1 MLFVHAYVDW
11 IRPGFELSKQASFL
25 KDAEGI
31 ILAHHGL
38 IVWSD
43 NSDECKQK
51 NLDVINKVEKYLSS
65 LSKRPESVF
74 QHTDYSDE
82 EYKNL
87 LLQLRGRLNKKGKKL
102 LSLDTRLKE
111 ISSRKDIDEILSA
124 GVSSAD
130 HMLRIKPWSAVL
142 NEPKDGEKSIKAIDN
157 FATKYENYFE
167 SNKNLLPAGYS
178 MNDSDP
184 RVVLVPDLGAIT
196 TGHSLSECK
205 MYADIS
211 FHTHKTA
218 AMAKDSFGNVEGL
231 PDSEIFGFDYW
242 PMELYKL
249 ASKPAP
255 KKFAGNIFI
264 VTGAASG
271 IGLGITL
278 ELAKLGASLVLAD
291 LDEKALNAA
300 AEKVKEVKGLKP
312 EIIAGDQSD
321 EKVVNK
327 TVDLA
332 IKTFGGLDGV
342 VLSAGI
348 AVTDQ
353 LKDLS
358 VDKWNKGLAVNL
370 TSAFLMTKAAMNA
383 MKIQNSGGSLVYIA
397 SKNAFAPGAGFG
409 GYSVSKAGMLQLMRI
424 AALEGGANQIRAN
437 AINPDAIFDNSK
449 LWEGGIREERA
460 KAHGVKPEEL
470 EDFYAQRNILKS
482 HVTSKDVA
490 NTTAFL
496 LSDESA
502 RTTGSVIA
510 VDGGVAAAFP
520 RTATTADEGTVAEAT
535 GTKPAPFDAGPV
547 KIAIV
552 QNSGAGD
559 YFQQWTNGA
568 NKQAEAIGF
577 EVQIYDAQADNA
589 KQATDMETAIGSG
602 VAGIIVDH
610 GQADT
615 MCPLINK
622 ALDAGIPVVVYDVAT
637 AECAPNAVTTQQSD
651 ASLAQAVLDQ
661 MALDLGKDVKVGYV
675 NVLGI
680 APLDR
685 RHVVWEAIVKANNWT
700 QSFFVGK
707 FTNSVAT
714 G

>member
-1 MLFVHAYVDW
+1 MMNAEAVDYPALYMDELLQILNFDKLSDEEMTDLVSRALVDPASRRPSIETLLHAFLPFRHIDHVHADAICALTNHKNGEKAVKEALGENFAYVDW

-43 NSDECKQK
+43 DSDECKQK
-51 NLDVINKVEKYLSS
+51 NLDVINKVEKYLGS
-65 LSKRPESVF
+65 LSKRPESIF

-87 LLQLRGRLNKKGKKL
+87 LLQIRGRLNKKGKKI
-102 LSLDTRLKE
+102 LSLDSSLKE
-111 ISSRKDIDEILSA
+111 ISSRKDVEEILSA
-124 GVSSAD
+124 GVYSAD

-142 NEPKDGEKSIKAIDN
+142 TQPKDKDKSIKSIDDY
-157 FATKYENYFE
+157 AKKYKSYFE
-167 SNKNLLPAGYS
+167 ANKNLFTPGYS
-178 MNDSDP
+178 IHESDP

-196 TGHSLSECK
+196 TGHSLPECK

-211 FHTHKTA
+211 FHTHKVA

-231 PDSEIFGFDYW
+231 PDAEIFGFDYW

-255 KKFAGNIFI
+255 KKFAGNVFV
-264 VTGAASG
+264 VTGSASG
-271 IGLGITL
+271 IGLGISL
-278 ELAKLGASLVLAD
+278 ELAKQGASLVLAD
-291 LDEKALNAA
+291 LDENALNSVAA
-300 AEKVKEVKGLKP
+300 KIKDVKGLKP
-312 EIIAGDQSD
+312 ELVSGDQSD

-327 TVDLA
+327 TVDQA
-332 IKTFGGLDGV
+332 IKTYGGLDGV
-342 VLSAGI
+342 VFSAGI

-353 LKDLS
+353 LKDLTI
-358 VDKWNKGLAVNL
+358 DKWNKGLAVNL

-383 MKIQNSGGSLVYIA
+383 MRTQNSGGSLVYIA
-397 SKNAFAPGAGFG
+397 SKNAFAPGVGFG
-409 GYSVSKAGMLQLMRI
+409 GYSVSKAGMLQLIRI
-424 AALEGGANQIRAN
+424 AALEGCANQIRAN
-437 AINPDAIFDNSK
+437 AINPYAIFDNSK

-520 RTATTADEGTVAEAT
+520 R
-535 GTKPAPFDAGPV
+535 
-547 KIAIV
+547 
-552 QNSGAGD
+552 
-559 YFQQWTNGA
+559 
-568 NKQAEAIGF
+568 
-577 EVQIYDAQADNA
+577 
-589 KQATDMETAIGSG
+589 
-602 VAGIIVDH
+602 
-610 GQADT
+610 
-615 MCPLINK
+615 
-622 ALDAGIPVVVYDVAT
+622 
-637 AECAPNAVTTQQSD
+637 
-651 ASLAQAVLDQ
+651 
-661 MALDLGKDVKVGYV
+661 
-675 NVLGI
+675 
-680 APLDR
+680 
-685 RHVVWEAIVKANNWT
+685 
-700 QSFFVGK
+700 
-707 FTNSVAT
+707 
-714 G
+714 

>member
-1 MLFVHAYVDW
+1 MTNIPTPLKELVSRSKFLGANQEFVVYGGGNTSAKGEIIDHFKRSKNVLWVKGSGADMMNAEAADYPALYMDELLQILDFDKLSDEEMTDLVSRALVDPASRRPSIETLLHAFLPFKHIDHVHADAICALTNHKDGQKAVLEALGENFAYVDW

-43 NSDECKQK
+43 DSNECQQK
-51 NLDVINKVEKYLSS
+51 NLDVIKKVEDYLSS
-65 LSKRPESVF
+65 QSKRPESLF

-87 LLQLRGRLNKKGKKL
+87 LLQIRGRLNKKSKKIIKI
-102 LSLDTRLKE
+102 DDRLKE
-111 ISSRKDIDEILSA
+111 ISSRKDLEEIVSA

-142 NEPKDGEKSIKAIDN
+142 TKTKNASEITESIDSYAK
-157 FATKYENYFE
+157 KYENYFE
-167 SNKNLLPAGYS
+167 SNKNLLTPGYV
-178 MNDSDP
+178 MHDSDP

-196 TGHSLSECK
+196 VGQSLAECK
-205 MYADIS
+205 LYADIS
-211 FHTHKTA
+211 FHTHQTA
-218 AMAKDSFGNVEGL
+218 AMAKDAFGNVEGL
-231 PDSEIFGFDYW
+231 PQPEIFGFDYW

-249 ASKPAP
+249 ASKPAH

-271 IGLGITL
+271 IGLGIAM
-278 ELAKLGASLVLAD
+278 ELAKQGASLVLAD
-291 LDEKALNAA
+291 LDQKALSDV
-300 AEKVKEVKGLKP
+300 ESKIKDIKGLKP
-312 EIIAGDQSD
+312 ELIAGDQSHED
-321 EKVVNK
+321 VVNK

-342 VLSAGI
+342 ILSAGI

-353 LKDLS
+353 LQDLS

-424 AALEGGANQIRAN
+424 AALEGGAHQIRAN
-437 AINPDAIFDNSK
+437 AVNPDAIFDNSK

-520 RTATTADEGTVAEAT
+520 R
-535 GTKPAPFDAGPV
+535 
-547 KIAIV
+547 
-552 QNSGAGD
+552 
-559 YFQQWTNGA
+559 
-568 NKQAEAIGF
+568 
-577 EVQIYDAQADNA
+577 
-589 KQATDMETAIGSG
+589 
-602 VAGIIVDH
+602 
-610 GQADT
+610 
-615 MCPLINK
+615 
-622 ALDAGIPVVVYDVAT
+622 
-637 AECAPNAVTTQQSD
+637 
-651 ASLAQAVLDQ
+651 
-661 MALDLGKDVKVGYV
+661 
-675 NVLGI
+675 
-680 APLDR
+680 
-685 RHVVWEAIVKANNWT
+685 
-700 QSFFVGK
+700 
-707 FTNSVAT
+707 
-714 G
+714 